1 MLPFRILLVFYCE
14 ILHEV
19 LGHVLA
25 QFSTFPA
32 HGSILPNKIKDHKES
47 SLANWSYL

>member
-1 MLPFRILLVFYCE
+1 MLQFSHFELP
-14 ILHEV
+14 HEV

-32 HGSILPNKIKDHKES
+32 QGSILPDKINDHEDS
-47 SLANWSYL
+47 SHANWSCI